1 MAFCGLALLV
11 ALIVNLNAGEDAS
24 LLLRDKKTLSSF
36 ILSLL
41 YPEGLNLAGVA
52 VLDEASA

>member
-52 VLDEASA
+52 ALDEASV